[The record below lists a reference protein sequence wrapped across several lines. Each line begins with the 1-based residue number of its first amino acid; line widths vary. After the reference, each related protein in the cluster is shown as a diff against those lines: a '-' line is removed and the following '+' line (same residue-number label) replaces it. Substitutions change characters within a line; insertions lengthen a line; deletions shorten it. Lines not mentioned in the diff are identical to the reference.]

1 MQVAKALMHVE
12 TTLLLRQLSAE
23 RRATMENDCIVGTL
37 GQHDPWLSLPVLQ
50 DTLGCCHG
58 HEAAPYPI
66 SREMME
72 LVAWRSCIEDRVRA
86 LSGPSQ
92 NPGYL
97 LQ

>member
-1 MQVAKALMHVE
+1 
-12 TTLLLRQLSAE
+12 
-23 RRATMENDCIVGTL
+23 MENDCIVGTL

-97 LQ
+97 LQSAMLFMCT